1 MSGYVGDLSE
11 EQEKMLEELKQRVD
25 EYVQQRLNEDGWVL
39 TEDQKY
45 LRFSSFY
52 FLVPL
57 FLTFCG

>member
-39 TEDQKY
+39 TDDQKY
-45 LRFSSFY
+45 L
-52 FLVPL
+52 L
-57 FLTFCG
+57 FLFFILLCIIFNFLW